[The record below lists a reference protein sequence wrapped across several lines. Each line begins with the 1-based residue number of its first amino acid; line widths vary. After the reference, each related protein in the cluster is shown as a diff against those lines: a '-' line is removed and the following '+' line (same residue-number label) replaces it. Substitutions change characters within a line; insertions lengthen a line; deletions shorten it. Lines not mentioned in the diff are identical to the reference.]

1 MAGEPKVVGAQEASR
16 ALEGGGTVELVG
28 LQQMGATFD
37 VQAMRWENLRMATSW
52 VGWRL
57 TEVVLSLNILF
68 TFLREKNLYMII
80 VVFFY
85 YTLPHLAWISLQ
97 KIVLAQND

>member
-68 TFLREKNLYMII
+68 TFLRKKFIYDHCSIFLLY
-80 VVFFY
+80 FTSFG
-85 YTLPHLAWISLQ
+85 LDQPLEDCARP
-97 KIVLAQND
+97 K